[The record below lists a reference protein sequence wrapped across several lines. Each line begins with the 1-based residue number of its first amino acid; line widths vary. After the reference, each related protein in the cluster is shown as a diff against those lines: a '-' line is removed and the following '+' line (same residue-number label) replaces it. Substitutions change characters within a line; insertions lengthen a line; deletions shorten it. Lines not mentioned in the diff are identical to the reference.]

1 MEKGRTHY
9 AIKNSLYSS
18 VAQLISLTIKFLMQ
32 TIFIRTLGA
41 TYLGINGLFTNV
53 LTVLSFAELGIGSV
67 IVYSLYR
74 PVAENDIPLING
86 YMDFYKKAYRIIG
99 SMVAVLGLILLPFIP
114 YLIHGKV
121 ISHIYIIYLCYLTN
135 SVSSY
140 FLNYK
145 RGILTASQKDY
156 VNIINQVSFQIIQ
169 FIIQFLVLV
178 YLKNFILYLVV
189 QILCTVTSNITITK
203 KINKIFPFLLLNNS
217 EPLDDE
223 KIKKLKGNILE
234 IFGSRVG
241 GIVLNSTDNII
252 ISSFIGVIFVGKY
265 SNYALVATGIQSLL
279 NKLVSAT
286 TPSIGNFIING
297 DIESVEKLLKKHF
310 FINYTLAVFSATLL
324 IVNFQPFVAIWAG
337 KSYLLSFLTVV
348 ILVANFYLYQVR
360 QTATTFLFAF
370 GIFRFQGIKSIIE
383 ALTNIFISIVLI
395 KLGWGINGVL
405 TGTLLTTILIS
416 SWWEN
421 RQIFHYGFKK
431 SVKSFL
437 IKQYLFIILGVLIIG
452 MVYTITSF
460 VLIGGLTGIIVR
472 SIIAILILCILFTG
486 LFWRNEEFNYLM
498 YLIYRILKSV
508 KK

>member
-1 MEKGRTHY
+1 M
-9 AIKNSLYSS
+9 
-18 VAQLISLTIKFLMQ
+18 
-32 TIFIRTLGA
+32 
-41 TYLGINGLFTNV
+41 
-53 LTVLSFAELGIGSV
+53 
-67 IVYSLYR
+67 
-74 PVAENDIPLING
+74 
-86 YMDFYKKAYRIIG
+86 
-99 SMVAVLGLILLPFIP
+99 
-114 YLIHGKV
+114 
-121 ISHIYIIYLCYLTN
+121 
-135 SVSSY
+135 
-140 FLNYK
+140 
-145 RGILTASQKDY
+145 
-156 VNIINQVSFQIIQ
+156 
-169 FIIQFLVLV
+169 
-178 YLKNFILYLVV
+178 
-189 QILCTVTSNITITK
+189 
-203 KINKIFPFLLLNNS
+203 
-217 EPLDDE
+217 
-223 KIKKLKGNILE
+223 
-234 IFGSRVG
+234 
-241 GIVLNSTDNII
+241 
-252 ISSFIGVIFVGKY
+252 
-265 SNYALVATGIQSLL
+265 
-279 NKLVSAT
+279 
-286 TPSIGNFIING
+286 
-297 DIESVEKLLKKHF
+297 
-310 FINYTLAVFSATLL
+310 
-324 IVNFQPFVAIWAG
+324 AIWAG

-437 IKQYLFIILGVLIIG
+437 IKQYLFIILGVIIIG